1 MNKLHNLYLT
11 FPVEKPLSCI
21 AFSVIITL
29 IIGIG
34 SYWIKIDDDFV
45 KMFPKNIKSK
55 IIWDEIQSEFG
66 SSEKLVIAFGNKKQS
81 ITDYNDAFVDDEEAY
96 AKLTH
101 LIIELNKLSDLI
113 DYVLSIN
120 NFSYKD
126 DNIDYN
132 SFSDHSQNQR
142 NNFMNQTE
150 SFVSVYISPKVGINN
165 TSLVNEVKNVANNV
179 LEGYD
184 IHFAGQPYL
193 TGETPTLISKDVR
206 LLLLIGIV
214 IMLFL
219 LALNLRS
226 IYSVFC
232 VFISV
237 ILSLFSMV
245 GFMGWM
251 YFMTGYDIFNFTILS
266 TSMPIIL
273 LTIANSDGV
282 HVVARFRKE
291 MRLRKDP
298 KQSIVCA
305 LDKLRAPIF
314 LTSLTTAI
322 AFLAMIFSPI
332 PHMIGYGIIISFGV
346 IWAWILSTTL
356 LPSLMLLKKWKLN
369 SKTFTKESFL
379 EKRLKLFSQKV
390 VSKPKKIL
398 FISSLL
404 LFISFIGIWYIKV
417 EVNIIKFFKED
428 TSIRQSTN
436 FIDNE
441 MSGSMNLIIRA
452 KGDFED
458 VSNII
463 LLDSLEQRIHQ
474 MDNFSDLKKT
484 LSYAGVLK
492 ESFKVF
498 YDTLEYNPDI
508 DDLDQFLTISSI
520 ANDDRVSSLINDN
533 QDATIIS
540 GQIKTVS
547 TQRASDIS
555 DRINM
560 EIDKFKTDFD
570 SDLNF
575 EATGLLVFLKEFV
588 GMVVESALTSI
599 LVSILIIFIIT
610 FIFFKRIYWAVLSII
625 PLLTAIILNFGIMG
639 LIGVEL
645 SHLTALLTS
654 VIIGVGV
661 DFSIHYISEY
671 RHKIKENISIDDRV
685 LNTSQTVGYPIMLDV
700 ISNLGFVSLLFS
712 SIIPLNYMGA
722 LMVFAMISTSFG
734 ALTILSSIIE
744 LCKNR
749 LSV

>member
-1 MNKLHNLYLT
+1 M
-11 FPVEKPLSCI
+11 S
-21 AFSVIITL
+21 
-29 IIGIG
+29 
-34 SYWIKIDDDFV
+34 
-45 KMFPKNIKSK
+45 
-55 IIWDEIQSEFG
+55 
-66 SSEKLVIAFGNKKQS
+66 
-81 ITDYNDAFVDDEEAY
+81 
-96 AKLTH
+96 
-101 LIIELNKLSDLI
+101 
-113 DYVLSIN
+113 
-120 NFSYKD
+120 
-126 DNIDYN
+126 
-132 SFSDHSQNQR
+132 
-142 NNFMNQTE
+142 
-150 SFVSVYISPKVGINN
+150 
-165 TSLVNEVKNVANNV
+165 
-179 LEGYD
+179 
-184 IHFAGQPYL
+184 
-193 TGETPTLISKDVR
+193 
-206 LLLLIGIV
+206 
-214 IMLFL
+214 
-219 LALNLRS
+219 
-226 IYSVFC
+226 
-232 VFISV
+232 
-237 ILSLFSMV
+237 
-245 GFMGWM
+245 
-251 YFMTGYDIFNFTILS
+251 
-266 TSMPIIL
+266 
-273 LTIANSDGV
+273 
-282 HVVARFRKE
+282 
-291 MRLRKDP
+291 
-298 KQSIVCA
+298 
-305 LDKLRAPIF
+305 
-314 LTSLTTAI
+314 
-322 AFLAMIFSPI
+322 
-332 PHMIGYGIIISFGV
+332 
-346 IWAWILSTTL
+346 
-356 LPSLMLLKKWKLN
+356 

-390 VSKPKKIL
+390 ASKPKKIL
-398 FISSLL
+398 LISSLL
-404 LFISFIGIWYIKV
+404 LSISFIGIWYIKV

-463 LLDSLEQRIHQ
+463 LLDSLEQRINQ

-484 LSYAGVLK
+484 LSYAGVVK

-498 YDTLEYNPDI
+498 YDIEEDYNPDSE
-508 DDLDQFLTISSI
+508 DLGQFLDMSSI
-520 ANDDRVSSLINDN
+520 AKDDRVSSLINDN

-547 TQRASDIS
+547 TNKASDIS
-555 DRINM
+555 DRISI
-560 EIDKFKTDFD
+560 EIDKFKRDFD

-610 FIFFKRIYWAVLSII
+610 FIFFKRIYWAALSII

-700 ISNLGFVSLLFS
+700 ISNLGFASLLFS